1 MSSRTWC
8 APGTAERRE
17 RSNHKDARNEPGNWP
32 MIKPIRA
39 TGLERL
45 ELQRLRDR
53 VGRLY
58 AALQE
63 ANEAEDP
70 LASGTWAP
78 PVDVC
83 ETEKMISVR
92 VELPGVNA
100 DQIIIGLSNS
110 KLRIWGE
117 KKRRPNRRRIIS
129 YLCSERSFGKFAR
142 IVPLRWTV
150 CIRTATAEL
159 DNGVLHIHLP
169 KIEDRRGEE
178 VLVAVKD
185 ASS

>member
-1 MSSRTWC
+1 
-8 APGTAERRE
+8 
-17 RSNHKDARNEPGNWP
+17 

-63 ANEAEDP
+63 ATEAENP

-78 PVDVC
+78 PVDLC
-83 ETEKMISVR
+83 ETEKLISIR
-92 VELPGVNA
+92 VELPGVSA
-100 DQIIIGLSNS
+100 DQIKIGLSNT

-129 YLCSERSFGKFAR
+129 YLCSERSFGKFGR

-150 CIRTATAEL
+150 SIRNASAEI
-159 DNGVLHIHLP
+159 DNGMLHIRLP

-178 VLVAVKD
+178 VLIAVKD
-185 ASS
+185 ANVDSAT

>member
-1 MSSRTWC
+1 
-8 APGTAERRE
+8 
-17 RSNHKDARNEPGNWP
+17 

-63 ANEAEDP
+63 ANEAENP
-70 LASGTWAP
+70 LASGAWAP
-78 PVDVC
+78 PVDLC
-83 ETEKMISVR
+83 ETEQGISIR
-92 VELPGVNA
+92 VELPGVTA
-100 DQIIIGLSNS
+100 EQINIGLTNS

-117 KKRRPNRRRIIS
+117 KKRRPNRRKIIS
-129 YLCSERSFGKFAR
+129 YLCSERSFGKFGR
-142 IVPLRWTV
+142 IVPLRWTI

-159 DNGVLHIHLP
+159 ANGMLHIWLP

-178 VLVAVKD
+178 VLVEVKD
-185 ASS
+185 AVPG

>member
-1 MSSRTWC
+1 
-8 APGTAERRE
+8 
-17 RSNHKDARNEPGNWP
+17 

-63 ANEAEDP
+63 ANETESP
-70 LASGTWAP
+70 LVSGTWAP
-78 PVDVC
+78 PVDLC
-83 ETEKMISVR
+83 ETEQGISIR

-100 DQIIIGLSNS
+100 EQIKIGLSNT

-129 YLCSERSFGKFAR
+129 YLCSERSFGKFGR
-142 IVPLRWTV
+142 IVHLRWTV
-150 CIRTATAEL
+150 CIRDASAEL
-159 DNGVLHIHLP
+159 KGGMLYIYLP

-178 VLVAVKD
+178 VLIAVKD
-185 ASS
+185 AN

>member
-1 MSSRTWC
+1 
-8 APGTAERRE
+8 
-17 RSNHKDARNEPGNWP
+17 

-53 VGRLY
+53 IGLLY

-63 ANEAEDP
+63 ATVAENP
-70 LASGTWAP
+70 LVSGMWAP
-78 PVDVC
+78 PVDLC
-83 ETEKMISVR
+83 ETENSISLR
-92 VELPGVNA
+92 VELPGVTA
-100 DQIIIGLSNS
+100 DQIKIGLTNA
-110 KLRIWGE
+110 KLRVWGE
-117 KKRRPNRRRIIS
+117 KKRRPNRRRIMS
-129 YLCSERSFGKFAR
+129 YLCSERSFGKFDR

-159 DNGVLHIHLP
+159 KDGMLHIHLP

-178 VLVAVKD
+178 VIVTVKD
-185 ASS
+185 ASAE

>member
-1 MSSRTWC
+1 
-8 APGTAERRE
+8 
-17 RSNHKDARNEPGNWP
+17 

-45 ELQRLRDR
+45 EVQRLRDR

-63 ANEAEDP
+63 ATEAESP

-78 PVDVC
+78 PVDLC
-83 ETEKMISVR
+83 ETEKVISIR
-92 VELPGVNA
+92 VELPGVTA
-100 DQIIIGLSNS
+100 EQIKVGLSNT

-129 YLCSERSFGKFAR
+129 YLCSERSFGKFGR
-142 IVPLRWTV
+142 IVPLRWTFSV
-150 CIRTATAEL
+150 RDASAHLC
-159 DNGVLHIHLP
+159 NGVLHIQLP
-169 KIEDRRGEE
+169 KIQDRRGEE
-178 VLVAVKD
+178 VLIAVKD
-185 ASS
+185 ANIE

>member
-1 MSSRTWC
+1 
-8 APGTAERRE
+8 
-17 RSNHKDARNEPGNWP
+17 

-45 ELQRLRDR
+45 EVQRLRDR

-58 AALQE
+58 AALLE
-63 ANEAEDP
+63 ATETENP
-70 LASGTWAP
+70 LVSGAWAP

-83 ETEKMISVR
+83 ETENMILIR
-92 VELPGVNA
+92 AELPGVTA
-100 DQIIIGLSNS
+100 DQIKIGLTNT

-129 YLCSERSFGKFAR
+129 YHCSERSFGKFAR
-142 IVPLRWTV
+142 VVALRWPICV
-150 CIRTATAEL
+150 RNATAEL
-159 DNGVLHIHLP
+159 KSGVLLIQLP

-178 VLVAVKD
+178 ILVEVKD
-185 ASS
+185 VANE

>member
-1 MSSRTWC
+1 
-8 APGTAERRE
+8 
-17 RSNHKDARNEPGNWP
+17 

-45 ELQRLRDR
+45 EVQRLRDR

-63 ANEAEDP
+63 ATEAESP
-70 LASGTWAP
+70 LVSGTWAP
-78 PVDVC
+78 PVDLC
-83 ETEKMISVR
+83 ETVKGICIR
-92 VELPGVNA
+92 AELPGVTA
-100 DQIIIGLSNS
+100 DQIKIGICNT

-129 YLCSERSFGKFAR
+129 YHCSERSFGKFGR
-142 IVPLRWTV
+142 IVPLRWTFS
-150 CIRTATAEL
+150 IRDAWAEL
-159 DNGVLHIHLP
+159 SNGVLLIYLP

-178 VLVAVKD
+178 VLIAVKD
-185 ASS
+185 VTTEQS

>member
-1 MSSRTWC
+1 
-8 APGTAERRE
+8 
-17 RSNHKDARNEPGNWP
+17 

-45 ELQRLRDR
+45 EVQRLRDR

-63 ANEAEDP
+63 ATEAENP

-78 PVDVC
+78 PVDLC
-83 ETEKMISVR
+83 ETEKGICVR
-92 VELPGVNA
+92 VELPGVTA
-100 DQIIIGLSNS
+100 DQIKIGISNT

-129 YLCSERSFGKFAR
+129 YHCSERSFGKFGR
-142 IVPLRWTV
+142 IVPLRWTFS
-150 CIRTATAEL
+150 IREATAEL
-159 DNGVLHIHLP
+159 SNGMLVIHLP

-178 VLVAVKD
+178 VLIAVKD
-185 ASS
+185 ANGEGSKKEQV